1 MTAPDVSGYDGPEPG
16 TVDVWWAALT
26 QLRPTHDLLL
36 STVERA
42 RADAYVHR
50 DDRRRFV
57 LAAAMLRLVAGAAL
71 DRAPEDVE
79 VDRRCHECGRH
90 HARPRVEGAAW
101 DVSVSHSGHLA
112 VLAVSDAAVGI
123 DVECIDTSHPDLD
136 AVRGLVLS
144 PQERAR
150 RSPLVPM
157 SGTELLAVWTAKESA
172 LKATGEGLRTAM
184 TDVVVPDALARSGPV
199 TFRRA
204 PTRQAWMSRLHGP
217 EGSVA
222 ALTTLGAGP
231 RPVRVRSRVAAPVE
245 TSVRSDLR

>member
-1 MTAPDVSGYDGPEPG
+1 MIAPDVSGYDGPEPG

-42 RADAYVHR
+42 RADAYVHV

-57 LAAAMLRLVAGAAL
+57 LAASVLRLVAGAAL
-71 DRAPEDVE
+71 DRAPRDVE
-79 VDRRCHECGRH
+79 IDRRCHECGRH
-90 HARPRVEGAAW
+90 HARPRVAGAPW
-101 DVSVSHSGHLA
+101 NVSVSHSGNLA
-112 VLAVSDAAVGI
+112 VLAVSDVGVGV
-123 DVECIDTSHPDLD
+123 DVECLDTSARDVD
-136 AVRGLVLS
+136 TVRGLVLS

-150 RSPLVPM
+150 RAPLLPV

-199 TFRRA
+199 VFRRA
-204 PTRQAWMSRLHGP
+204 PTRRAWMCRLRGP
-217 EGSVA
+217 DGSVA
-222 ALTTLGAGP
+222 ALTTLGGSP
-231 RPVRVRSRVAAPVE
+231 RPVRICSQVPRAAEASSR
-245 TSVRSDLR
+245 TRRR